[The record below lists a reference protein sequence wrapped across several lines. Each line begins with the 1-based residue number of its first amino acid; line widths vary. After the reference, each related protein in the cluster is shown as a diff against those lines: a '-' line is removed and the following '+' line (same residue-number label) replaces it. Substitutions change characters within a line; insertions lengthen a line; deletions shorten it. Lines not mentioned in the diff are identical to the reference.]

1 MKRDLMLHA
10 QWAAAPVRAA
20 SGALLYLLL
29 VAGQALARASEPIRR
44 KCRNRSPG
52 TASGRACKFW
62 VGDRNYTV
70 MWLSATLLAV
80 AYDQQPPCMTWCV
93 NPCTDLKTS
102 ANLPAL
108 MDECGGCTKE
118 SGFQCYPGSPTWPT
132 RSNPCRVIALGKG
145 AMGRFGQSRLLHN
158 GSAADLPPFQPD
170 GCLPPSTQATLR
182 SDCTDVESTARLRDR
197 GWVVLRRLMPVHEA
211 QRVSAAVPV
220 SKLCTPQ
227 LRDCHYTLEEMR
239 RLMPTFVSN
248 LESTLASW
256 EASGLA
262 AASGLGNRLRLEPMG
277 TGRPVQ
283 VTTDATFS
291 ALRAEGFRRYPS
303 PSGGDK
309 NFHVDS
315 SGGDGRRG
323 HSHRM
328 WVVLRK
334 EAGPAAPP
342 IADVRDHANLCV
354 VPTSA
359 VDACD
364 APQFRAAIARH
375 DPRPDEIFQRLACC
389 PSLEV
394 GDTVFYREDV
404 VHGTQDS
411 LVDRLGMSITLEST
425 DPPPLAPAPPPRSSP
440 RHRPGPPGI
449 RQPHTARAGLS
460 RRPRAAR

>member
-1 MKRDLMLHA
+1 
-10 QWAAAPVRAA
+10 
-20 SGALLYLLL
+20 
-29 VAGQALARASEPIRR
+29 
-44 KCRNRSPG
+44 
-52 TASGRACKFW
+52 
-62 VGDRNYTV
+62 
-70 MWLSATLLAV
+70 MWLTATLLAV

-118 SGFQCYPGSPTWPT
+118 SGFQCYPGSLTWPT

-211 QRVSAAVPV
+211 QRVAAAVPV

-323 HSHRM
+323 GGVGR
-328 WVVLRK
+328 VGV
-334 EAGPAAPP
+334 
-342 IADVRDHANLCV
+342 DH
-354 VPTSA
+354 
-359 VDACD
+359 
-364 APQFRAAIARH
+364 
-375 DPRPDEIFQRLACC
+375 
-389 PSLEV
+389 V
-394 GDTVFYREDV
+394 GA
-404 VHGTQDS
+404 
-411 LVDRLGMSITLEST
+411 DRL
-425 DPPPLAPAPPPRSSP
+425 
-440 RHRPGPPGI
+440 
-449 RQPHTARAGLS
+449 
-460 RRPRAAR
+460 